1 MSIREALS
9 GHGDYRDCPGA
20 ECTVCKTARDH
31 MDWPR
36 DIPYIVPS
44 RLRVKDRDATMAH
57 YKNIK
62 RAAWKE
68 AQGGDASPAEPL
80 PELKLGLD
88 SSWEVLLN
96 KAKEYLN
103 RVGIEVND
111 GSLGQGMV
119 INQDPGTHTS
129 EVLVQDGNDLKNS
142 IPGTQNQC
150 ETIVTTVQNPS
161 ESRDIHTPEELQPS
175 DANVSVEP
183 SIAVKRGRGRPPK
196 RKRGR
201 ASRY

>member
-1 MSIREALS
+1 MGRGDIEKSIREALS
-9 GHGDYRDCPGA
+9 GHGDYRDCPGT

-68 AQGGDASPAEPL
+68 AQGGDAPLAEPQ
-80 PELKLGLD
+80 PELPLGSD
-88 SSWEVLLN
+88 SGWEVLLD
-96 KAKEYLN
+96 KAKEYLH
-103 RVGIEVND
+103 RLGIEVN
-111 GSLGQGMV
+111 
-119 INQDPGTHTS
+119 
-129 EVLVQDGNDLKNS
+129 
-142 IPGTQNQC
+142 GTQNHF
-150 ETIVTTVQNPS
+150 ETIARTVQNPS
-161 ESRDIHTPEELQPS
+161 ESRDIHTPEEMQSS
-175 DANVSVEP
+175 DAHG
-183 SIAVKRGRGRPPK
+183 SIIPARAVRRGRGRPPK